1 MSFSPREELET
12 EGTPGGIR
20 GEDGPPRG
28 FEVSLVLGSI
38 RGGGFGVWDL
48 GRGRACEGEGGHGE
62 GVRGRGS
69 GVREGESAG
78 EGERKKKIKYL
89 LYLWDLDD

>member
-1 MSFSPREELET
+1 MKPRAPRKE
-12 EGTPGGIR
+12 IR
-20 GEDGPPRG
+20 GEDGSPRG

-48 GRGRACEGEGGHGE
+48 GRGRACEGEGGHGD
-62 GVRGRGS
+62 GVRWRGSGS

-78 EGERKKKIKYL
+78 EGERKK
-89 LYLWDLDD
+89 

>member
-1 MSFSPREELET
+1 M
-12 EGTPGGIR
+12 GGAR
-20 GEDGPPRG
+20 GEDGPPHG

-69 GVREGESAG
+69 DVREGES
-78 EGERKKKIKYL
+78 ERVNCE
-89 LYLWDLDD
+89 

>member
-1 MSFSPREELET
+1 MSFSCAKNLKPRAPRE
-12 EGTPGGIR
+12 GIR
-20 GEDGPPRG
+20 REDGPPRG

-38 RGGGFGVWDL
+38 RGGRFGVWDL

-78 EGERKKKIKYL
+78 EGERKNRVFIIFVGPR
-89 LYLWDLDD
+89 